1 MIPIYI
7 FGNDEDETLGQI
19 IKKAISP
26 FGTTVYNTDK
36 HSDEINDTCS
46 FFMKEQED
54 CSNLKNSVGIAVFKK
69 SFLPKEPVIL
79 PANWIAVIDSNH
91 DKLKEQFCKT
101 GQIVVTC
108 GTKAT
113 DTFSIS
119 SLDENQASIS
129 LQRTLIAINGT
140 FIEPCEITMHITKPY
155 HPNKILPVA
164 AVLLLAGIQ
173 WDAISIS
180 EISKNFL
187 YNKNDYAHN
196 SKANANKKV

>member
-69 SFLPKEPVIL
+69 SFLRLNFRKSL
-79 PANWIAVIDSNH
+79 Y
-91 DKLKEQFCKT
+91 KKT
-101 GQIVVTC
+101 LLN
-108 GTKAT
+108 
-113 DTFSIS
+113 
-119 SLDENQASIS
+119 SL
-129 LQRTLIAINGT
+129 
-140 FIEPCEITMHITKPY
+140 F
-155 HPNKILPVA
+155 
-164 AVLLLAGIQ
+164 
-173 WDAISIS
+173 
-180 EISKNFL
+180 
-187 YNKNDYAHN
+187 
-196 SKANANKKV
+196 

>member
-1 MIPIYI
+1 MRGEITCMVPIYI

-19 IKKAISP
+19 IKKALSP
-26 FGTTVYNTDK
+26 FGTTLYKTDK
-36 HSDEINDTCS
+36 ILDETNDNCS
-46 FFMKEQED
+46 FCIIEQED
-54 CSNLKNSVGIAVFKK
+54 CSNLKNSIGIAVFKK
-69 SFLPKEPVIL
+69 SFVPKESLIL

-101 GQIVVTC
+101 GQIVITC

-129 LQRTLIAINGT
+129 LQRTLIATNGT
-140 FIEPCEITMHITKPY
+140 VIEPCEITMHITKPY

-173 WDAISIS
+173 WDAAFNI
-180 EISKNFL
+180 
-187 YNKNDYAHN
+187 
-196 SKANANKKV
+196 

>member
-119 SLDENQASIS
+119 VSYTHLYWTTPIK
-129 LQRTLIAINGT
+129 LP
-140 FIEPCEITMHITKPY
+140 FTMQNVTVWAFAFY
-155 HPNKILPVA
+155 RLM
-164 AVLLLAGIQ
+164 
-173 WDAISIS
+173 
-180 EISKNFL
+180 
-187 YNKNDYAHN
+187 
-196 SKANANKKV
+196 

>member
-1 MIPIYI
+1 M
-7 FGNDEDETLGQI
+7 
-19 IKKAISP
+19 
-26 FGTTVYNTDK
+26 
-36 HSDEINDTCS
+36 
-46 FFMKEQED
+46 
-54 CSNLKNSVGIAVFKK
+54 
-69 SFLPKEPVIL
+69 IL
-79 PANWIAVIDSNH
+79 PANWITVIDSNH

-129 LQRTLIAINGT
+129 LQRTFNRNQWHGG
-140 FIEPCEITMHITKPY
+140 IEPFAKLRCILPNLY

-173 WDAISIS
+173 WDADFYI
-180 EISKNFL
+180 
-187 YNKNDYAHN
+187 
-196 SKANANKKV
+196 

>member
-119 SLDENQASIS
+119 SLDENQASVS

-140 FIEPCEITMHITKPY
+140 VIEPCEITM
-155 HPNKILPVA
+155 PVA

-173 WDAISIS
+173 WDADFYI
-180 EISKNFL
+180 
-187 YNKNDYAHN
+187 
-196 SKANANKKV
+196 

>member
-91 DKLKEQFCKT
+91 DKLKEHF
-101 GQIVVTC
+101 
-108 GTKAT
+108 
-113 DTFSIS
+113 
-119 SLDENQASIS
+119 
-129 LQRTLIAINGT
+129 
-140 FIEPCEITMHITKPY
+140 
-155 HPNKILPVA
+155 
-164 AVLLLAGIQ
+164 
-173 WDAISIS
+173 
-180 EISKNFL
+180 
-187 YNKNDYAHN
+187 
-196 SKANANKKV
+196 

>member
-7 FGNDEDETLGQI
+7 FGNDEDETLGKI

-140 FIEPCEITMHITKPY
+140 VIEPCEITMHITKPY

-173 WDAISIS
+173 WDADFYI
-180 EISKNFL
+180 
-187 YNKNDYAHN
+187 
-196 SKANANKKV
+196 

>member
-1 MIPIYI
+1 MIPICI

-36 HSDEINDTCS
+36 HSDEMYDNCS
-46 FFMKEQED
+46 FYIKEQEV
-54 CSNLKNSVGIAVFKK
+54 CSNLKSPGGIAVFKK

-79 PANWIAVIDSNH
+79 PADWVAIINSNH

-140 FIEPCEITMHITKPY
+140 AIEPCEITMHITKPY

-164 AVLLLAGIQ
+164 AVLLLAGIR
-173 WDAISIS
+173 WDADFYI
-180 EISKNFL
+180 
-187 YNKNDYAHN
+187 
-196 SKANANKKV
+196 